1 MILGENIAEIIS
13 AERTG
18 RGWTQAYLA
27 EKSHC
32 TRKTIIRIE
41 GGYSADI
48 TTIKSILR
56 ALDLDI
62 VIIRRGEV
70 IW

>member
-1 MILGENIAEIIS
+1 MILGDNISEIVS
-13 AERTG
+13 SERIG
-18 RGWTQAYLA
+18 RGWTQQSLA
-27 EKSHC
+27 EKAHV

-41 GGYSADI
+41 GGYSTDI
-48 TTIKSILR
+48 CTIKAVLN

-62 VIIRRGEV
+62 TIIRRGEV